1 MKKSYILII
10 LGITYVV
17 GILFFIAVG
26 ILLNAYG
33 YLEFRNICYGITTAW
48 LIVFPVIVAIMVFD
62 KQHNLLPIETQ
73 SAEIIS
79 KGWLDYTE
87 AVGEDVYIKKSP
99 ALTFKL
105 SSGQLLTFPVPW
117 ELYNAVLVNDRGI
130 LAFKRKNNALFYF
143 VSFQRQQ

>member
-62 KQHNLLPIETQ
+62 KQYNLLPIEMQ

-79 KGWLDYTE
+79 K

-105 SSGQLLTFPVPW
+105 ASGQLLTFPVPW

-130 LAFKRKNNALFYF
+130 LAFKRKNALFYF

>member
-62 KQHNLLPIETQ
+62 KQYNLIHIQTLNE
-73 SAEIIS
+73 EIFS
-79 KGWLDYTE
+79 NGWIDYTYPF
-87 AVGEDVYIKKSP
+87 GKDLYIKKSP

-105 SSGQLLTFPVPW
+105 ASGQLLTFPVPW

>member
-1 MKKSYILII
+1 MKKSNILII
-10 LGITYVV
+10 LGITYAV

-26 ILLNAYG
+26 IMLNTYG
-33 YLEFRNICYGITTAW
+33 YLKFRNICYGITATW
-48 LIVFPVIVAIMVFD
+48 LIVFPVIVAIMTFD
-62 KQHNLLPIETQ
+62 RQYNLLPIEMQ

-105 SSGQLLTFPVPW
+105 ASGQLLTFPVPW

-130 LAFKRKNNALFYF
+130 LAFKRKNALFYF